1 MLDQILFYYFCIP
14 QPSLMDVNKNSNSWC
29 TLWNVLCLSTEC
41 WQTWWTS
48 TANLTHGEKSL
59 LRLWQTASK
68 HSLLSFSL
76 GFIVFYCVLYILF
89 TEVFPGIRTLVH
101 NNSSL
106 EWEIS
111 GRPASSSCC
120 RCQAIWLPSLGQDTS
135 RDLAGTS
142 PQQELFGRGKE
153 GRGGHKKKI

>member
-1 MLDQILFYYFCIP
+1 MFYHFYIS
-14 QPSLMDVNKNSNSWC
+14 QPSLMDAYKNSKSWC
-29 TLWNVLCLSTEC
+29 ALWNVLCLSTEC

-59 LRLWQTASK
+59 LRLWQTASEY
-68 HSLLSFSL
+68 SLLSFSL
-76 GFIVFYCVLYILF
+76 GFIVFYSVLCILF
-89 TEVFPGIRTLVH
+89 AEVFLGIRTSVH
-101 NNSSL
+101 NNGSL

-120 RCQAIWLPSLGQDTS
+120 RCQAIWLPSLGQHTS
-135 RDLAGTS
+135 RDLAGAS

-153 GRGGHKKKI
+153 WREVHKEKI